1 MAVQGE
7 VLYRLLSGNAPPYPA
22 APPRTLSPG
31 WKEVKLQL
39 LPGARRLL
47 SHPATLHSLLQSQPT
62 AQAIECIWLAES
74 MPQNCSFLEG
84 ALENE
89 FRLLPGGSG
98 THEMAHPQLE
108 KDVSEDIEPQ
118 KPGKW
123 PLRSK

>member
-22 APPRTLSPG
+22 APPKDTQSWMEG
-31 WKEVKLQL
+31 GKLQL

-89 FRLLPGGSG
+89 FRLLPGGGG

-123 PLRSK
+123 SLRSK